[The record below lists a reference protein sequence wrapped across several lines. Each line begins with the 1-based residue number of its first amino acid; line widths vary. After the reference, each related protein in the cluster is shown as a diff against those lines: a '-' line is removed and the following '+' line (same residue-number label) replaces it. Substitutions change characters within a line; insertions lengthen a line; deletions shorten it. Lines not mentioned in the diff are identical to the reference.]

1 MQTKRW
7 IQPDNGKWW
16 MTRKETEVLTDD
28 TEWVVLDKGNEECI
42 GQQQR
47 QQRKRG
53 ESHKIMPMHGAM
65 MLKTQETRNVFDERK
80 GKGREKGNKKIFV
93 RSWWCTRRWSR
104 EKGNSVLATERE
116 NDTKQTHGEPRTKRH
131 PLQFKPCKTEWWRGT
146 STTQSSAWA
155 HPSFWEKGTI
165 TKKMFKKHSVPLE
178 EGKTD
183 PLGKHS
189 IAVSLV
195 PTCNPKSESLTV
207 GSEIQ
212 LLFFSSVAR
221 GRKTSKDSKQFTV
234 TSSPPRIPTYHRS
247 PNAVTVSPN
256 VNSVRHAK
264 PEPKPAQCKLDQ
276 SKKSSPETS
285 SKQRQAPREAC
296 ECGGGFLAWART
308 EPTKTCC
315 SEEKNESR
323 KQRLDDFILW
333 RRCRFW
339 LGTVRPQ
346 ALARSKSPKWG
357 LCHHE
362 NCWQSGIHQTAAG
375 RLFQSAPAIE

>member
-1 MQTKRW
+1 MESDGWQE
-7 IQPDNGKWW
+7 
-16 MTRKETEVLTDD
+16 RKQKYWQMD

-65 MLKTQETRNVFDERK
+65 MLKIQETRNVFDERK
-80 GKGREKGNKKIFV
+80 GKGGEKGNKQTKIFV
-93 RSWWCTRRWSR
+93 RSWWCKRWWCH
-104 EKGNSVLATERE
+104 EKGNSVLAKERE
-116 NDTKQTHGEPRTKRH
+116 NDTKQTRRTKDKAPPLAIQTMQNWVVERH
-131 PLQFKPCKTEWWRGT
+131 LNNT
-146 STTQSSAWA
+146 AWA
-155 HPSFWEKGTI
+155 QPSFGEKGTI
-165 TKKMFKKHSVPLE
+165 TKKCLKCTLCHLKKVKLTLLENTASQSVWFQPAIQSLN
-178 EGKTD
+178 
-183 PLGKHS
+183 LRRL
-189 IAVSLV
+189 AV
-195 PTCNPKSESLTV
+195 KSN
-207 GSEIQ
+207 
-212 LLFFSSVAR
+212 FFLKSVAR

-339 LGTVRPQ
+339 LGSVRPQ
-346 ALARSKSPKWG
+346 ALARSESPKWG

-375 RLFQSAPAIE
+375 RLFRSAPAIE